1 MKKIQKFV
9 DKSYKLARGR
19 APLAYMLSSHHTKR
33 TNLFYFDE
41 ETGQNRALRYARNQK
56 SPFEDEQDGN
66 VIMEPII
73 FEDGLLHV
81 TKQNQVLQ
89 HFLALH
95 PGNGNIFVE
104 IDSAKD
110 AHQELEVENLVL
122 EAQLVARDLSVE
134 KLVTISR
141 VLLGSDVDKM
151 STAELKRDIL
161 VFARQNPVDFLDILD
176 DPALQVQDDVV
187 QFFQNGLLGLKN
199 KQRDVYFS
207 LPNNKKKFL
216 TVPFG
221 EDPYDI
227 VASYCQTDAGI
238 ETYKLLK
245 RHLKG
250 EVPQFEVVNEMQ
262 EVKMES
268 EPKKKKKVSKK

>member
-1 MKKIQKFV
+1 MKKTQKFV
-9 DKSYKLARGR
+9 DKNYKLTRDA

-33 TNLFYFDE
+33 TNLLYFDE
-41 ETGQNRALRYARNQK
+41 DTGVNRPLRYARNQK

-66 VIMEPII
+66 VIMEPIV
-73 FEDGLLHV
+73 FEDGILHV
-81 TKQNQVLQ
+81 SRSNQILQ
-89 HFLALH
+89 HFLSLH

-104 IDSAKD
+104 IDGAKD
-110 AHQELEVENLVL
+110 AVEELEIENLVL
-122 EAQLVARDLSVE
+122 EAQLIARDLPLT
-134 KLVTISR
+134 KLTTIGR
-141 VLLGSDVDKM
+141 VVIGAEVDKM

-161 VFARQNPVDFLDILD
+161 VYARLNPVEFIDILD

-187 QFFQNGLLGLKN
+187 QFFSNGLLGLRN

-216 TVPFG
+216 TVPYG

-227 VASYCQTDAGI
+227 VASYMQTDDGV

-250 EVPQFEVVNEMQ
+250 EAPKFEVENEMK
-262 EVKMES
+262 EVKIEV
-268 EPKKKKKVSKK
+268 EPKKKKKATK

>member
-1 MKKIQKFV
+1 MKKTQKFV
-9 DKSYKLARGR
+9 DKSYKLTRGR

-33 TNLFYFDE
+33 TNLLYFDE
-41 ETGQNRALRYARNQK
+41 ETGTNRPLRYSRNQK

-66 VIMEPII
+66 IIMEPII
-73 FEDGLLHV
+73 FEDGLLYV
-81 TKQNQVLQ
+81 SKQNQVLQ
-89 HFLALH
+89 HFLNLH
-95 PGNGNIFVE
+95 PGNGNIFIE
-104 IDSAKD
+104 IDNAKD

-187 QFFQNGLLGLKN
+187 QFFQNGLLVLKN

-221 EDPYDI
+221 EEPYDI
-227 VASYCQTDAGI
+227 VASYMQTDDGV

-245 RHLKG
+245 RNLKG
-250 EVPQFEVVNEMQ
+250 EAPQFEVVNEMQ
-262 EVKMES
+262 EVKIENK
-268 EPKKKKKVSKK
+268 PKKKKKASKS